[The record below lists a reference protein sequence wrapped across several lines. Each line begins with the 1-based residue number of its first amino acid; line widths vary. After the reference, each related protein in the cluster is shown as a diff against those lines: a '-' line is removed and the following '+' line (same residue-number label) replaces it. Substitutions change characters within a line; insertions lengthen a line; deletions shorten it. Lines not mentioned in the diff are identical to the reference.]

1 MTCIDYVLTLV
12 KQSLLLII
20 LIYTCMHSP
29 LAVSS
34 AQSVLIANKTPLN
47 ILSPISQLAADLN
60 TDVAVTVPFAF
71 EYTKSIVMVSMLMSH
86 DNSEVIKFSKVILQ
100 LHARDRILVNSFN
113 SWVLKTVDVKVT
125 S

>member
-1 MTCIDYVLTLV
+1 
-12 KQSLLLII
+12 
-20 LIYTCMHSP
+20 MHSP